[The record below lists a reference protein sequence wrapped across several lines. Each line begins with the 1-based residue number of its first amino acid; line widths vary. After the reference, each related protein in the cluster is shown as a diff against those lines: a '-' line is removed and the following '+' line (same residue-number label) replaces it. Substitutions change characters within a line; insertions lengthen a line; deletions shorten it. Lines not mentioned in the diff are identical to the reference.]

1 MDTAKE
7 SMKFPSQLQDLVH
20 RIFMLYLKGAYFED
34 LELVKGEIVMTQKV
48 YSEVWD
54 LDVFFK
60 GGSESQELR
69 EYLDEVAKK
78 MSALEEKAA
87 AFQTPRSAAE
97 AGEVASM
104 IDSIMDVGLD
114 LSEGRAVIGCFLA
127 ADTTDKKALILQGE
141 TGTLGARYST
151 IGLKVRQTL
160 AKADEATWKGLV
172 ESEELKEFEFVL
184 NEWREEVALKLSE
197 AEESLITSLSVD
209 GYQGWGQLYDLLIG
223 DITIAIEVDGEE
235 KLLSVGQVNNL
246 SSHEDADVRKR
257 SFEALE
263 SVWKKKEDFF
273 ATALNHLAGFRLAVY
288 KKRGWDSVLKEPL
301 LRNRMSEATLS
312 AMWGAIGANKAP
324 FVEYLEEKAKILG
337 TEKMNWYDMD
347 APITASTK
355 KMTYQEG
362 AEFILQHF
370 GEFGPELEAFS
381 RKAFE
386 DSWIEAEDRPN
397 KRPGGFCTGMPVSE
411 QSRIFMTYSGSMS
424 NVATLAHELGHA
436 FHSYALRPVH
446 WLNRQYAM
454 GVAETAS
461 TFAEMI
467 VADAAV
473 KAAETK
479 EEKIALLEDKIQRSV
494 AFFMNIHARF
504 LFETRFYEER
514 KKGIVPAARLNEL
527 MEEAQREAY
536 GDALDT
542 VHPHFWASK
551 LHFYITGVPFY
562 NFPYTF
568 GYLFSL
574 SIYAKALEEGEGF
587 EQQYMALLRDT
598 AVMSVEDLAMKH
610 LGEDITKQD
619 FWAKG
624 VALCVNDVEEF
635 LELTS
640 VKG

>member
-1 MDTAKE
+1 MA
-7 SMKFPSQLQDLVH
+7 
-20 RIFMLYLKGAYFED
+20 
-34 LELVKGEIVMTQKV
+34 QKT

-60 GGSESQELR
+60 GGSGSAELR
-69 EYLDEVAKK
+69 THLDSVKEKLGSLEETASAFEVPQSASASKEVVNLIESLKEVALNL
-78 MSALEEKAA
+78 S
-87 AFQTPRSAAE
+87 Q
-97 AGEVASM
+97 AG
-104 IDSIMDVGLD
+104 
-114 LSEGRAVIGCFLA
+114 AVIGCFLA
-127 ADTTDKKALILQGE
+127 ADTTDKKALQLQGE
-141 TGTLGARYST
+141 TSSLGARFST
-151 IGLKVRQTL
+151 IGLRIRQTL
-160 AKADEATWKGLV
+160 AKADEGTWNGLM
-172 ESEELKEFEFVL
+172 ESDELKGFAFVL
-184 NEWREEVALKLSE
+184 NEWREEVKLKLSE
-197 AEESLITSLSVD
+197 EEESLITSLSVD
-209 GYQGWGQLYDLLIG
+209 GYHGWGQLYDMLVG
-223 DITIAIEVDGEE
+223 DIKIKIELDGEE
-235 KLLSVGQVNNL
+235 KELSVGQANNL
-246 SSHEDADVRKR
+246 SSHENADVRKR
-257 SFEALE
+257 SFDALE
-263 SVWKKKEDFF
+263 EAWEGKEDFF
-273 ATALNHLAGFRLAVY
+273 ASALNHIAGFRLEVY

-301 LRNRMSEATLS
+301 LRNRMSEETLD
-312 AMWGAIGANKAP
+312 AMWGAIGVNKAP
-324 FVEYLEEKAKILG
+324 FVEYLNVKARMLG
-337 TEKMNWYDMD
+337 TDKMNWYDID
-347 APITASTK
+347 APVTASTK
-355 KMTYQEG
+355 KMSYQEG
-362 AEFILQHF
+362 AEFILKHF
-370 GEFGPELEAFS
+370 REFGPELEAFS
-381 RKAFE
+381 RQAFE

-397 KRPGGFCTGMPVSE
+397 KRPGGFCTGMPASE
-411 QSRIFMTYSGSMS
+411 QSRIFMTYSGTMS

-446 WLNRQYAM
+446 WMNRQYAM

-479 EEKIALLEDKIQRSV
+479 DEKIALLEDKIQRSV

-514 KKGIVPAARLNEL
+514 KNGNVSAERLNEL
-527 MEEAQREAY
+527 MAEAQKEAY
-536 GDALDT
+536 GDALNT

-551 LHFYITGVPFY
+551 LHFYITGVQFY

-574 SIYAKALEEGEGF
+574 SIYAKALEDGEGF
-587 EQQYMALLRDT
+587 EQKYMALLRDT

-610 LGEDITKQD
+610 LGEDITKQE

>member
-1 MDTAKE
+1 
-7 SMKFPSQLQDLVH
+7 
-20 RIFMLYLKGAYFED
+20 MLYLKGAYFED

-69 EYLDEVAKK
+69 EHLDEVAKK

>member
-1 MDTAKE
+1 
-7 SMKFPSQLQDLVH
+7 
-20 RIFMLYLKGAYFED
+20 MLYLKGAYFED